1 MAGLVDGDAQRASL
15 MGESGGESDQQSHQ
29 KRIFNERFQTPYY
42 RGLLESLQIL
52 MGAAFTLLA
61 CFALGHATLAWLRVS
76 VSRTEAWAMS
86 LLVGAALFSTVILA
100 VGLAGGARRPVLFAV
115 GLLAL
120 VSPWFAPA
128 LVKFGTRASFSW
140 VISALMAAYGFVYL
154 MHAWAPEISPDGMA
168 YHVALPAQ
176 YLRDGRIGFISTN
189 MYAQL
194 SQAMEMLYLHA
205 FAFGR
210 HSATAL
216 VHLSFLFA
224 LLALMRAYALRSGI
238 PMSAGLLVLASP
250 VVGIDAASAYNDVAL
265 AAVLFAVFWM
275 MERWREEGGDRL
287 LWVAGLMAGLAF
299 AIKYTAFLALPYALF
314 CLGRRFTMARA
325 ARLAVPAVLVM
336 VPWLL
341 KNLVFTGN
349 PVAPFANAWFP
360 NEVFDPALEGAYR
373 IALGFNSN
381 RPSLGQIP
389 YEALVGGFALGGLL
403 GPIFCLSPLVFV
415 SRWRLVLPAI
425 LFAAPFALNLG
436 TRFLIPGLPFVAL
449 GMALVL
455 NRWRGLWPAVVIV
468 HVVLGW
474 YPVTHAFAN
483 SYAWHI
489 KEVPWRAALRL
500 ETDGS
505 FIGRNV
511 LEYPIFSA
519 LRQAKGKVF
528 TYAQFPDSYAGVEMI
543 TATLSRAGVEMREML
558 WLAQDPNRQPRYGWQ
573 FWFPQQR
580 LRGVRVSER
589 EPGGESLTV
598 AELHVYHLMEE
609 VPLAN
614 AALRTAPRSTE
625 APLIVDRNPLTRWRG
640 DQDPGRRGA
649 LEATWN
655 DAVLLSRLVLEGAK
669 DVGIK
674 VEGLGEN
681 GQWRELQG
689 TGETTWFRREDLRR
703 AATQALRKQG
713 VRWILL
719 KKDDIGR
726 ASMQAAPEEWGVR
739 LAGQGGGQ
747 WLFELLE

>member
-1 MAGLVDGDAQRASL
+1 
-15 MGESGGESDQQSHQ
+15 
-29 KRIFNERFQTPYY
+29 
-42 RGLLESLQIL
+42 

-299 AIKYTAFLALPYALF
+299 AIKYTAILALPYALF
-314 CLGRRFTMARA
+314 CVGRRLTLARA
-325 ARLAVPAVLVM
+325 AKLAASATLIIA
-336 VPWLL
+336 PWLL
-341 KNLVFTGN
+341 KNIAFTGN

-373 IALGFNSN
+373 ATLAFHHL
-381 RPSLGQIP
+381 RWVQVP
-389 YEALVGGFALGGLL
+389 YETLVAGFALGGLL
-403 GPIFCLSPLVFV
+403 GPVLYLSPLVFL
-415 SRWRLVLPAI
+415 SRWRLVLPAV

-449 GMALVL
+449 GIALVL
-455 NRWRGLWPAVVIV
+455 SRWRGVWPAVVIL
-468 HVVLGW
+468 HVALGW
-474 YPVTHAFAN
+474 YPVTHLFAN
-483 SYAWHI
+483 RYAWHI
-489 KEVPWRAALRL
+489 QEFPWRAALRL
-500 ETDGS
+500 ETEEA
-505 FIGRNV
+505 FIGRKV
-511 LEYPIFSA
+511 PESPIFTA
-519 LRQAKGKVF
+519 LQQAKGKVL
-528 TYAQFPDSYAGVEMI
+528 TYTQFPDSHTAAEMI
-543 TATLSRAGVEMREML
+543 TATLSRQGVEMREML
-558 WLAQDPNRQPRYGWQ
+558 WMANDPHGAARYGWQ

-580 LRGVRVSER
+580 LRGMRVSER
-589 EPGGESLTV
+589 AAGGESLMV
-598 AELHVYHLMEE
+598 AEMHVYHLLDEM
-609 VPLAN
+609 PLAN
-614 AALRTAPRSTE
+614 AGLRTEPRSTE
-625 APLIVDRNPLTRWRG
+625 APITADGNPLTRWRG

-649 LEATWN
+649 LEATWTHP
-655 DAVLLSRLVLEGAK
+655 ALLSRVVLEGTK
-669 DVGIK
+669 DVGIR
-674 VEGLGEN
+674 VEGLGDD
-681 GQWRELQG
+681 GQWRELPG
-689 TGETTWFRREDLRR
+689 TGQTTWFRRQDLRR
-703 AATQALRKQG
+703 AATQALRQQG

-719 KKDDIGR
+719 KTDDIGR
-726 ASMQAAPEEWGVR
+726 ASMQAAPETWGAK
-739 LAGQGGGQ
+739 LAGQGGGL
-747 WLFELLE
+747 WLFELVE